1 MLLRSSFFRNS
12 VIFLAFGALSPL
24 PCLAQS
30 TTARCNNLYGRFV
43 ATLEEESK
51 VQDAAPKDYGS
62 KDWDERHEK
71 WLKEYEDVWEKVI
84 VEGRRYLGE
93 CPNSEPQIQTDVLE
107 RIARGLRIQGDIEDA
122 IPILRRCLSI
132 DPNNSSCWDE
142 LGNVEIHL
150 CRFADAKKAFQK
162 VVEIGGFTELNALIV
177 DGAKTQLSD
186 LETPLFI
193 ERMRTRFGCP
203 ASLDNGP
210 PALTGN
216 AETKRFGSGFYV
228 TAQGHILTNNHVV
241 EGCKTLA
248 TRDGKPLVVVDRDAR
263 SDLALLKADTTPDV
277 VATFR
282 TGQAPK
288 SGDAVVVFGYPLP
301 DILSSEGNVSTGVL
315 SATAGLEDDIRFI
328 QISAPVQPGN
338 SGGPLMDASGHV
350 IGVVVAKLDALRIAH
365 LTGDVPQ
372 NINFAVHWSEVRAFL
387 DREGITYRKALSSSA
402 SETNIIASEAKRFSV
417 RIDCSE

>member
-1 MLLRSSFFRNS
+1 MLLRSLFFRS
-12 VIFLAFGALSPL
+12 SMIFLAFGSLSPL
-24 PCLAQS
+24 TCLAQS
-30 TTARCNNLYGRFV
+30 ETAQCSDHYVRFLTTRS
-43 ATLEEESK
+43 EESEFVK
-51 VQDAAPKDYGS
+51 TVPKAGS
-62 KDWDERHEK
+62 NDFRKHLAK
-71 WLKEYEDVWEKVI
+71 WQEEGQEIWKKVI
-84 VEGRRYLGE
+84 AEGRRYLSV
-93 CPNSEPQIQTDVLE
+93 CPNPDRQKQTDVLAGIGE
-107 RIARGLRIQGDIEDA
+107 GLTHLGEVEDA

-132 DPNNSSCWDE
+132 DPDNSVCWLD
-142 LGNVEIHL
+142 LGNAEMSL
-150 CRFADAKKAFQK
+150 CRFADAKEAFQK
-162 VVEIGGFTELNALIV
+162 VIEVGGFTELNASAVHL
-177 DGAKTQLSD
+177 AKSELGILENPEYLEAWKSTLS
-186 LETPLFI
+186 
-193 ERMRTRFGCP
+193 CP
-203 ASLDNGP
+203 APPDNVP
-210 PALTGN
+210 SASPASS
-216 AETKRFGSGFYV
+216 ETKRFGSGFYV

-248 TRDGKPLVVVDRDAR
+248 THGGKPLVVVDRDAK

-277 VATFR
+277 VAIFR

-288 SGDAVVVFGYPLP
+288 SGDAIIVFGYPLP

-315 SATAGLEDDIRFI
+315 SATAGLGDDIRFI

-350 IGVVVAKLDALRIAH
+350 IGVVVAKLDALRIVH

-402 SETNIIASEAKRFSV
+402 SETSIIASEAKRFSV

>member
-1 MLLRSSFFRNS
+1 MLLRFLIFRSSF
-12 VIFLAFGALSPL
+12 IFLAFGSLSPL
-24 PCLAQS
+24 PCIAQS
-30 TTARCNNLYGRFV
+30 ATSTCNNLYGRFV
-43 ATLEEESK
+43 AALEEESR
-51 VQDAAPKDYGS
+51 VLDAAPKDYGS
-62 KDWDERHEK
+62 SDYNERQEK
-71 WLKEYEDVWEKVI
+71 WRKADADAWAKV
-84 VEGRRYLGE
+84 VAEGRRCLGE
-93 CPNSEPQIQTDVLE
+93 CPNPSPQMQTDVLKGVAE
-107 RIARGLRIQGDIEDA
+107 GLVHLGKQEDA

-132 DPNNSSCWDE
+132 DPDNSPCWGE
-142 LGNVEIHL
+142 LGNAQIGL
-150 CRFADAKKAFQK
+150 CRFADAKESFQK
-162 VVEIGGFTELNALIV
+162 VIEVGGFTELNASAVRL
-177 DGAKTQLSD
+177 AKSELGILQNPDFL
-186 LETPLFI
+186 
-193 ERMRTRFGCP
+193 ERMRTRYGCP
-203 ASLDNGP
+203 SNGTSAS
-210 PALTGN
+210 TGSS
-216 AETKRFGSGFYV
+216 ETKRFGSGFYV

-241 EGCKTLA
+241 EGCISLA
-248 TRDGKPLVVVDRDAR
+248 THDGKPLIVVDRDAK

-301 DILSSEGNVSTGVL
+301 DILSSEGNVSTGVI
-315 SATAGLEDDIRFI
+315 SATAGLGDDIRFI

-372 NINFAVHWSEVRAFL
+372 NINFAVHWSEVRTFL

-402 SETNIIASEAKRFSV
+402 SETNLIASEAKRFSV